1 MSDEVDAFDAIVI
14 GSGIN
19 GLVAA
24 AELGK
29 TGWSVALFER
39 SDDLGGFIAT
49 EELTLPGYRHDTYS
63 SWHPLFVSG
72 PAYAALGDDLHRDP
86 VRAAR
91 SASSGPVERRAG
103 LPSAATAR
111 ASCAP
116 GRHDSPGRR
125 GRPVRGVGGGLRRST
140 EEGLRK
146 EDRLRWRGLSRCST
160 RVCWFR

>member
-63 SWHPLFVSG
+63 S
-72 PAYAALGDDLHRDP
+72 
-86 VRAAR
+86 
-91 SASSGPVERRAG
+91 
-103 LPSAATAR
+103 
-111 ASCAP
+111 
-116 GRHDSPGRR
+116 
-125 GRPVRGVGGGLRRST
+125 
-140 EEGLRK
+140 
-146 EDRLRWRGLSRCST
+146 
-160 RVCWFR
+160 